1 MIMNK
6 NPAAVA
12 LGSIK
17 SKAKAASSA
26 ANGKLGGRPSVA
38 AERLESLKVAAPE
51 MRAQAYDSWLQVAT
65 SSHVR
70 KNWREWM
77 GMKPAWAWA

>member
-1 MIMNK
+1 M
-6 NPAAVA
+6 
-12 LGSIK
+12 
-17 SKAKAASSA
+17 ASLA
-26 ANGKLGGRPSVA
+26 VA

>member
-1 MIMNK
+1 MKK

-12 LGSIK
+12 LGSIRSHK
-17 SKAKAASSA
+17 KAASSA

-38 AERLESLKVAAPE
+38 AERLQRLKDAAPE
-51 MRAQAYDSWLQVAT
+51 MRAQAFDSWLEAAT

-70 KNWREWM
+70 KNWRAWM
-77 GMKPAWAWA
+77 GAKPAWA